1 MDIMALKQEEVFL
14 NGVLES
20 DIRVIDDNTRFW
32 MIRTKKGYFYNEFIS
47 NDFIA
52 LAWNTITS
60 DTDFSEAALDAL
72 KDQILLNYEEIKR
85 PTTVI
90 NKCKSFIHDVKPG
103 DYIVIP
109 SAGSGRITIALAGE
123 YYEEA
128 GKTYEI
134 EKEVISR
141 IEKKDVLINEVSCP
155 YRKRR
160 RIIPLLTVKSS
171 DVDGKLYKAISNYH
185 GISNFDDY
193 WRNILG
199 LLYDVYSFKGNLNVV
214 YHIGRMTPIGPRM
227 LSKLLWA
234 AADCWCGLVDED
246 KISAQVSV
254 ASPGPVDFEIVGLL
268 PELSEAVKLLVGLT
282 IGTLSIVK
290 PESIPTFL
298 KSLFSLPAEVT
309 REYVSAKREKL
320 QLEKEQQMLPLEIEE
335 KQLDLLEKKLT
346 ILDKLKEFGVD
357 TKQLETSAVG
367 LAETFGYLQIESNE
381 SHLTALPSDDEN
393 ELDELLEEE
402 IAEEETAN

>member
-1 MDIMALKQEEVFL
+1 MDIAALKYEEMFL
-14 NGVLES
+14 DGVLNS
-20 DIRVIDDNTRFW
+20 NIRVIDSNTRFW
-32 MIRTKKGYFYNEFIS
+32 MIRTKKGYFYNEFVA

-60 DTDFSEAALDAL
+60 ATDFSDMALDAL

-134 EKEVISR
+134 EKEVIAR
-141 IEKKDVLINEVSCP
+141 IEKKDVQINEVSCP

-160 RIIPLLTVKSS
+160 KITPLLTVKSS

-214 YHIGRMTPIGPRM
+214 YHICRMTPVGPRM
-227 LSKLLWA
+227 LSKLLLA
-234 AADCWCGLVDED
+234 AADCWCGLVDEE

-254 ASPGPVDFEIVGLL
+254 ASPGPVDFEIIGII
-268 PELSEAVKLLVGLT
+268 PELVEAAKILAGLT
-282 IGTLSIVK
+282 VGTLSVVK
-290 PESIPTFL
+290 PEAIPTFL
-298 KSLFSLPAEVT
+298 KNLFSFPAEVT
-309 REYVSAKREKL
+309 REYISTEREKL
-320 QLEKEQQMLPLEIEE
+320 QLKKERELLPLEKEE
-335 KQLDLLEKKLT
+335 KQLDIFEKKLT
-346 ILDKLKEFGVD
+346 ILERLKGLGVD
-357 TKQLETSAVG
+357 TNLLETSAVE
-367 LAETFGYLQIESNE
+367 LAETFGYLQIESKEN
-381 SHLTALPSDDEN
+381 HLTELPSDDDN
-393 ELDELLEEE
+393 DLDELLEEE
-402 IAEEETAN
+402 VGEEETSN